1 VAGDLILVT
10 GGTGFLGHHLVPA
23 LLSEGFRVRLL
34 VREGSHLGELAHL
47 PVELATGDLSVADGL
62 AQAVR
67 GARHVVHAAAHFR
80 FWGSSQIFRQV
91 NVHGTRAIAQAA
103 LDERVER
110 FIHIS
115 AVAVV
120 GRQKPGQV
128 IDEQTPCRPQDDY
141 QRTKLEAE
149 QELQKLFVEK
159 GLPVVILRPGAF
171 YGPHGR
177 YGFNRLFIE
186 DPRRGLPLQVQ
197 GGRRIT
203 FPVFVPDVADM
214 ICHSFREARLG
225 EVYNICGKPVTH
237 AEVDQ
242 VVSRLL
248 GIRSRRWNIPW
259 QLMVALAAAMEFVS
273 HIRGREPFY
282 PLNLRHYVFTDWNVS
297 SAKAQ
302 RELRYSPTPLEEGLR
317 QTVDWYRSQVW

>member
-1 VAGDLILVT
+1 MAGDLILVT
-10 GGTGFLGHHLVPA
+10 GGTGFLGRHLVPA

-34 VREGSHLGELAHL
+34 VREGSHLGELADL
-47 PVELATGDLSVADGL
+47 PVELAIGDLSALGGL
-62 AQAVR
+62 AQAAR
-67 GARHVVHAAAHFR
+67 GARYLVHAAAHFR
-80 FWGSSQIFRQV
+80 FWGSPQIFRQV
-91 NVHGTRAIAQAA
+91 NVLGTRAIAQAA
-103 LDERVER
+103 LDEGVEQ

-149 QELQKLFVEK
+149 QALLKMFEEK

-186 DPRRGLPLQVQ
+186 DPSRGLPLQVQ

-203 FPVFVPDVADM
+203 FPVFVPDVAEA
-214 ICHSFREARLG
+214 ICHALREARLG
-225 EVYNICGKPVTH
+225 EVYNVCGEPVTH

-242 VVSRLL
+242 IVSRLL

-259 QLMVALAAAMEFVS
+259 RLMVALAAAMEFFS
-273 HIRGREPFY
+273 YIRGREPFY

-302 RELRYSPTPLEEGLR
+302 RELRFSPTPLEDGLL
-317 QTVDWYRSQVW
+317 QTVEWYRSEVW